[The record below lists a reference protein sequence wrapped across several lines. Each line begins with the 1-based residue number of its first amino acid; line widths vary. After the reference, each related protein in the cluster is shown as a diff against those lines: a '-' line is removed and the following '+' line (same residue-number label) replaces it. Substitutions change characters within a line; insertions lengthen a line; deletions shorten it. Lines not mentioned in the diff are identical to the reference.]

1 MQSHLT
7 GIIPN
12 VFTKESL
19 FFIFTIRAEGEP
31 HPRKGCADL
40 DALRTFA
47 EHPVRIQ
54 AQWSF
59 KTKNTSMSESLYV
72 RGGGVVQYIFQPN
85 RHAKA
90 VISGISDTL
99 HLCDNVIGSE

>member
-19 FFIFTIRAEGEP
+19 FFIFTIRAEGGP

-59 KTKNTSMSESLYV
+59 KTKNTSMSESLYA
-72 RGGGVVQYIFQPN
+72 RGGGLFNISSN
-85 RHAKA
+85 RIDMQKLSYLGYRIHYTY
-90 VISGISDTL
+90 VTT
-99 HLCDNVIGSE
+99 